1 MYTVLI
7 VDQDGSTME
16 QKWSAE
22 AVERLVL
29 PVDPF
34 AMPPKDIS
42 DRPKTKKGA
51 YSFSYSAQPAIKI
64 DVPDAGDDEAQAD
77 GADEQL
83 LPEPEW
89 TSYATTSPQAL
100 ALGLFAWV
108 IGLGLRNMML
118 SGSPFDLTRRERH
131 RVEQQQNAGD
141 PARAQ
146 QGRSVKSAPS
156 GATSRKNKQ
165 RRR

>member
-16 QKWSAE
+16 QNWSAE

-42 DRPKTKKGA
+42 DRPKTKKEA
-51 YSFSYSAQPAIKI
+51 YSFNYSTQPAIE
-64 DVPDAGDDEAQAD
+64 VELPDEGEAAAD
-77 GADEQL
+77 TEEAL

-89 TSYATTSPQAL
+89 SSYATTSPQAL
-100 ALGLFAWV
+100 ALGLFAWI
-108 IGLGLRNMML
+108 IGLGLRNMVV
-118 SGSPFDLTRRERH
+118 SGSPFDLARRERH
-131 RVEQQQNAGD
+131 RVEQQKAAGD

-146 QGRSVKSAPS
+146 QGRSAKTAPS
-156 GATSRKNKQ
+156 GATSRKNK
-165 RRR
+165 RRRR